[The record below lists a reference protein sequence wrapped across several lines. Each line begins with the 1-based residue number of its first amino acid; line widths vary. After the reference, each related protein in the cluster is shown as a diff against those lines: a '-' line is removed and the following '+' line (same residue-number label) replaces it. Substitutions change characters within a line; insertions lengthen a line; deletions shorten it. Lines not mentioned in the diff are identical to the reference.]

1 MSNESPLSSSNKSNK
16 QLRQKDG
23 GGISHINPPSLRLN
37 SVTSQNQEGMG
48 GGGADDKGN
57 HYAEVLRINGLLG
70 TTIEDLD

>member
-1 MSNESPLSSSNKSNK
+1 MSNESPLSTGNKSNK

-23 GGISHINPPSLRLN
+23 GVSHINPPSLRLN
-37 SVTSQNQEGMG
+37 SLTSQNQEGA
-48 GGGADDKGN
+48 GAAGAEDKGN